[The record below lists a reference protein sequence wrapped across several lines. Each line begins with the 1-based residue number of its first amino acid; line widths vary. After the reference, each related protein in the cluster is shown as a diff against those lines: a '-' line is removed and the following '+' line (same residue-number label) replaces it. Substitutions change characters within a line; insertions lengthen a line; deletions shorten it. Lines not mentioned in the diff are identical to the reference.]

1 MMIVVND
8 HVYNGKKE
16 MMRAVQFANLRPY
29 LNPPVEAAEA
39 GSFIALMRFTMP
51 ISPETGIIQLATS
64 LDREYLNSARKGDK
78 FLYALLSKMLVKKT
92 IREHKSRLGATALS
106 YSGPIRLKAQYGN
119 TEVTNIHGF
128 ITNNCLGSELSGF
141 GKICFGRLSLDI
153 NFMPAEISREKAT
166 KMAEKIKSILVQL
179 ANEL

>member
-1 MMIVVND
+1 MMLVTND

-16 MMRAVQFANLRPY
+16 LMRVVQFANLRPY
-29 LNPPVEAAEA
+29 LNPPAEA
-39 GSFIALMRFTMP
+39 SDAGCFIALMRFTVP
-51 ISPETGIIQLATS
+51 LSPETNIIRLASS

-92 IREHKSRLGATALS
+92 IRDHKSRLGATALS
-106 YSGPIRLKAQYGN
+106 YGGPIKLKTQYGN
-119 TEVTNIHGF
+119 TMLTNIHGF

-166 KMAEKIKSILVQL
+166 RMAEEIKLIIVQL
-179 ANEL
+179 GKEL